1 MQIPI
6 IRWPKPVVQRSL
18 KISHF
23 LHFLLCRRCGPLRP
37 PFASVFG
44 NSLLQFLFPTP
55 FCNLNLQFLLQLL
68 SAIPL
73 QLPLCDET
81 RIQGKRTIRGNDTRG
96 QCKGTVLGPQ
106 LKGTILGL
114 QAKETTLRSKP
125 TENRRNQIQDRI
137 QGDNIKTTIQGDNTR
152 TAIQG
157 DNPRGQYKGQY
168 KVPSQGENRRTQ
180 TKGTIRGPKPRG
192 Q

>member
-6 IRWPKPVVQRSL
+6 TRWPKPVVQRSL
-18 KISHF
+18 KISYF
-23 LHFLLCRRCGPLRP
+23 LHFLLCRRCGPLPR

-44 NSLLQFLFPTP
+44 NSFLQFLFPLP

-73 QLPLCDET
+73 QLPFCDRT
-81 RIQGKRTIRGNDTRG
+81 RIQGKRTIRGNH
-96 QCKGTVLGPQ
+96 
-106 LKGTILGL
+106 
-114 QAKETTLRSKP
+114 
-125 TENRRNQIQDRI
+125 
-137 QGDNIKTTIQGDNTR
+137 TR

-180 TKGTIRGPKPRG
+180 TKGTVRGPKPRG